1 MQPLQQVDEDLEQQV
16 DYALVLHVVSH
27 VEEHDVYNVQ
37 QGDAGQVQQV
47 ERQVLPIE
55 YNVQVQVDEEQVLSV
70 LSMSLH
76 QLAQGLI
83 WN

>member
-1 MQPLQQVDEDLEQQV
+1 M
-16 DYALVLHVVSH
+16 SH

-55 YNVQVQVDEEQVLSV
+55 YNVQQVIEEQV
-70 LSMSLH
+70 H
-76 QLAQGLI
+76 QVERQLLLFRLMCSE
-83 WN
+83 

>member
-1 MQPLQQVDEDLEQQV
+1 MSLFLQLE
-16 DYALVLHVVSH
+16 
-27 VEEHDVYNVQ
+27 
-37 QGDAGQVQQV
+37 QVQQV